1 MCSYSEAELQAS
13 GDLISALIKNCEN
26 MITRFKPGSSQ
37 HSLLVNRIK
46 ALSIALEFLKSKVQ
60 SALFTVSER
69 EAALEPLR
77 SIIRKCEKGQVKFA
91 ETHASYIRMERIN
104 QAMTI
109 SIFLIE
115 TGLQ

>member
-13 GDLISALIKNCEN
+13 GDLISALIRNCEQ
-26 MITRFKPGSSQ
+26 MITKFKPGSSQ

-46 ALSIALEFLKSKVQ
+46 ALSIALEFVKSKGQ
-60 SALFTVSER
+60 SALFTRSER

-77 SIIRKCEKGQVKFA
+77 SIIRKCGKGQEKFA
-91 ETHASYIRMERIN
+91 ETHATYIRLERII

-109 SIFLIE
+109 SISLIE